1 MRRILIGLTL
11 ALLVLCFV
19 RGSRGVTED
28 QLAVEEL
35 NRTVDEQLDRRLLA
49 MTIGAE
55 LSALINDS
63 SE

>member
-11 ALLVLCFV
+11 VLLVLCFV

-28 QLAVEEL
+28 QLVVEEL
-35 NRTVDEQLDRRLLA
+35 NRTVDEQLDQRLLA